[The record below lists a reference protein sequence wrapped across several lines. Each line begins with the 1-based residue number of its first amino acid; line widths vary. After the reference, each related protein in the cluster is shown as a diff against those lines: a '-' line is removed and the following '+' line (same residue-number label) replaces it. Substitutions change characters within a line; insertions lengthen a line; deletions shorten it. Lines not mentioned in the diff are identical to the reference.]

1 MRVMLSELILSFP
14 LTIPRLQRNRRVKPQ
29 AHYTLTYGQADR
41 EDLPYPADKGTKV
54 NVETAIVGSIYP
66 QICSQLSEL
75 ILNIIVY
82 EVSQGSRARHSISVV
97 EVTGRCT

>member
-1 MRVMLSELILSFP
+1 MVKQTGKTYLIQQ
-14 LTIPRLQRNRRVKPQ
+14 I
-29 AHYTLTYGQADR
+29 
-41 EDLPYPADKGTKV
+41 KGTKV